1 MAFEPERFTTYSDG
15 VLASATSFIGTAQQ
29 ASLSLLGFF
38 AILDI
43 ILFGIAIAMGQR
55 DMLAKAI
62 WKLLLLG
69 LVLLLV
75 RDGSLLIRLLSDSAL
90 YLAKGKAELIPD
102 PVGFA
107 AVGIGSALDLMR
119 LSADTGPQLMG
130 ASMSLSILAIA
141 LVIAFALAS
150 GTLLYQLAAFHIVA
164 GMSLVML
171 PIGLFTPGR
180 ALLARAG
187 RGLLTATVRLTVV
200 ILISLPLPTLLD
212 AMMSPITRQSS
223 LDVPLTQL
231 CLGLSYFVLLLGLPR
246 AAIAVVGDFA
256 GTPSTQPEARPQ
268 PAAAT
273 TIIPPLARASVQ
285 AATAL
290 PVGANTRENWASSAA
305 SSGSGGNLE
314 RYTASLG
321 SLAPAAS
328 GGLARS
334 GSSFQKTTA
343 SGPGTVIGGGARQLQ
358 RGELQG
364 PQVTA
369 SSGNLERLVSD
380 ALRKSLALQAPTRG
394 YQAIAAGARTED
406 DDEMET
412 PDAPRP

>member
-15 VLASATSFIGTAQQ
+15 VLASAASFIGTAQQ
-29 ASLSLLGFF
+29 AGLSLLGLF
-38 AILDI
+38 AVLDI
-43 ILFGIAIAMGQR
+43 VLFGIAIALGQR
-55 DMLAKAI
+55 DLLAKAI

-75 RDGSLLIRLLSDSAL
+75 RDGSVLVHLLSESAL
-90 YLAKGKAELIPD
+90 YLAKGKTELIPD

-130 ASMSLSILAIA
+130 ASMSLSILAVA
-141 LVIAFALAS
+141 LVVAFALAS
-150 GTLLYQLAAFHIVA
+150 GTLLYQLVAFHIVA
-164 GMSLVML
+164 GMSLIML

-200 ILISLPLPTLLD
+200 ILISLPLPALLD

-256 GTPSTQPEARPQ
+256 GTPSGPPEARPQ

-273 TIIPPLARASVQ
+273 TIIPPITRASVQ

-290 PVGANTRENWASSAA
+290 PAGTGARENWASSAA
-305 SSGSGGNLE
+305 GTAAGGNLE
-314 RYTASLG
+314 RYTTSSG
-321 SLAPAAS
+321 SLPPAGS
-328 GGLARS
+328 GSLARS
-334 GSSFQKTTA
+334 GGSFQTTTT
-343 SGPGTVIGGGARQLQ
+343 SGPGAAVGSGARQLQ
-358 RGELQG
+358 RGEIQG

-394 YQAIAAGARTED
+394 YQAIAAGTRTED
-406 DDEMET
+406 DDKTES
-412 PDAPRP
+412 PDVPRP

>member
-15 VLASATSFIGTAQQ
+15 VLASASSFIGTAQQ
-29 ASLSLLGFF
+29 AGLSLLGLF
-38 AILDI
+38 AVLDI
-43 ILFGIAIAMGQR
+43 ILFGIAIALGQR
-55 DMLAKAI
+55 DLLAKAI

-75 RDGSLLIRLLSDSAL
+75 RDGSVMVHLLSESAL

-107 AVGIGSALDLMR
+107 AVGISSALDLMR
-119 LSADTGPQLMG
+119 LSADTGPQLLG
-130 ASMSLSILAIA
+130 ASMSLSILAVA

-200 ILISLPLPTLLD
+200 ILISLPLPALLD
-212 AMMSPITRQSS
+212 VMMAPITRQSS

-256 GTPSTQPEARPQ
+256 GTPAAQSEARSQ
-268 PAAAT
+268 PAATT
-273 TIIPPLARASVQ
+273 TIIPPLTRASVQ

-290 PVGANTRENWASSAA
+290 PAGAGAREAWASSPAGPAA
-305 SSGSGGNLE
+305 GGNLE
-314 RYTASLG
+314 RYTT
-321 SLAPAAS
+321 APGGLPSAAS
-328 GGLARS
+328 GSLARS
-334 GSSFQKTTA
+334 GGSFQTTTA
-343 SGPGTVIGGGARQLQ
+343 SAPGTAIGGGARQLQ
-358 RGELQG
+358 RGDIQG
-364 PQVTA
+364 PQASA

-380 ALRKSLALQAPTRG
+380 ALRKSLALQSPTRG
-394 YQAIAAGARTED
+394 YQAIAAGTRTED
-406 DDEMET
+406 DET
-412 PDAPRP
+412 EAPDAPRV